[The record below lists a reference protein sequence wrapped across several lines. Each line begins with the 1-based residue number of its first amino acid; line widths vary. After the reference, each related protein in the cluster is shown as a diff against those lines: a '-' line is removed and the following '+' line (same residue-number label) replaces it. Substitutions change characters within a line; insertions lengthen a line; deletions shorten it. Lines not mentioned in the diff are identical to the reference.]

1 MYKIVIVIYL
11 LQAFQID
18 CKRPKNKKKIDL
30 IRNEASNCA
39 SIECIG
45 DKAYSLKELATIE
58 YHNDNLMSF
67 ASAYKNDL
75 INRGIGTKTS
85 IENVLE
91 SINEFNYTAFTSLHG
106 KVHILFSKKNEDLLD
121 FPVFH
126 ELVHLISGSNG
137 ISPNFS
143 KYTNSFNEGVI
154 NYIAKYYALKHP
166 TKINTS
172 QIKYVYPSQTQN
184 IQDITEMFQLE
195 YTIPKIIFD
204 ENLQFSLNDKEIIF
218 CLEEKKK

>member
-91 SINEFNYTAFTSLHG
+91 SINDLIILLLLH
-106 KVHILFSKKNEDLLD
+106 SME
-121 FPVFH
+121 
-126 ELVHLISGSNG
+126 
-137 ISPNFS
+137 
-143 KYTNSFNEGVI
+143 KYI
-154 NYIAKYYALKHP
+154 YYFQKRM
-166 TKINTS
+166 KI
-172 QIKYVYPSQTQN
+172 
-184 IQDITEMFQLE
+184 D
-195 YTIPKIIFD
+195 
-204 ENLQFSLNDKEIIF
+204 
-218 CLEEKKK
+218 